1 MINSWLAA
9 IERSVRLQ
17 HSLGVASRPL
27 LLIII
32 LGLSLSFGARQARA
46 QCGSLGAPSTM
57 WQNGGNSFWDLSGN
71 WTSGTPTASTNACIL
86 NGTSTVT
93 LNTAGSANGL
103 QLASGNT
110 LDMNGGASL
119 SLGSGTSLI
128 EGMLSNTAGTITNSG
143 TLKNGAT
150 VFVDG
155 AVVSGSLVGVLI
167 NNSGAHLTNNGT
179 IELFSA
185 GLINNSGAHL
195 TNNGTIEVD
204 SDNARLMNSGT
215 FINNSVLSLNT
226 HVVFDNAAGASVV
239 NFGTITEEAGVLS
252 NEGAFNNRGTINL
265 TTMGDPST
273 FSNSGTFNNRGSLT
287 MNSSPLNGPS
297 SFSNSGTLNNRGT
310 VALDDSC
317 QPGCSFS
324 NSGTFNNS
332 GAFNITHS
340 AIGATGEGLFT
351 NSGTF
356 NNSGGTLSNGLT
368 STLDNT
374 GTINNTSGGHIN
386 NLSTITNEGIF
397 NNTSGAHLMDA
408 GTFDNTG
415 IFSNS
420 GTVRI
425 SSTGLFTTS
434 TDYTQTAG
442 RTIVN
447 GTLSATG
454 GAIVDIEGGKLGGTG
469 MINGDVLMKGTM
481 SPGSGGAPGTLTVNG
496 SYEQNSGSV
505 FDEIIKGAS
514 SNGLLDVTGALA
526 LDPGSLLAIT
536 LQAGF
541 DPVGDSFTILD
552 YGSLSGEFLN
562 GSSFVADGFNW
573 TLTYGPNDAI
583 LTAVSADPVN
593 TPEPGTLALIA
604 FGFLPLFG
612 YAATRRTVGRDSI
625 DLRQSPRI

>member
-1 MINSWLAA
+1 MQVAA
-9 IERSVRLQ
+9 IQVQ
-17 HSLGVASRPL
+17 PAASHRRCTVL
-27 LLIII
+27 
-32 LGLSLSFGARQARA
+32 RQAFIVFAVLIVSMLLGAGQLWA

-86 NGTSTVT
+86 TGTSTVT
-93 LNTAGSANGL
+93 LDTAGSANGL

-110 LDMNGGASL
+110 LDMSGGASL

-128 EGMLSNTAGTITNSG
+128 QGMLSNTGGTITNSG
-143 TLKNGAT
+143 TLKNGGT
-150 VFVDG
+150 IFVDG
-155 AVVSGSLVGVLI
+155 GMVSGSLVGVLI

-195 TNNGTIEVD
+195 TNNGTIEID
-204 SDNARLMNSGT
+204 SDNGRLMNSGT
-215 FINNSVLSLNT
+215 FVNNSVLSLNT
-226 HVVFDNAAGASVV
+226 HVVFDNAAGASFV

-252 NEGAFNNRGTINL
+252 NEGTFNNRGTISL
-265 TTMGDPST
+265 TTIGDPST
-273 FSNSGTFNNRGSLT
+273 FSNSGTFNNSGSLT
-287 MNSSPLNGPS
+287 MSSSPLNGPS
-297 SFSNSGTLNNRGT
+297 SFSNSGTLNNGGT
-310 VALDDSC
+310 MALDDSC
-317 QPGCSFS
+317 QPGCTFS
-324 NSGTFNNS
+324 NSGTFNNR
-332 GAFNITHS
+332 GTFNITHS

-356 NNSGGTLSNGLT
+356 NNSGGTLSNGLANT
-368 STLDNT
+368 FDNT

-386 NLSTITNEGIF
+386 NLGTITNEGIF

-420 GTVRI
+420 GAVRI
-425 SSTGLFTTS
+425 TSTGLFTTS
-434 TDYTQTAG
+434 SDYTQTAG

-447 GTLSATG
+447 GTLTATS

-469 MINGDVLMKGTM
+469 MINGDVLMKGIM

-496 SYEQNSGSV
+496 SYEQTSGSV

-536 LQAGF
+536 LQNGF

-552 YGSLSGEFLN
+552 DGSLSGGFGN
-562 GSSFVADGFNW
+562 GTSFAADGYNW
-573 TLTYGPNDAI
+573 TLTYGPGDVI
-583 LTAVSADPVN
+583 LTAVSVDDPVN
-593 TPEPGTLALIA
+593 TPEPGTISLIA
-604 FGFLPLFG
+604 IGLLPLLG
-612 YAATRRTVGRDSI
+612 YAGKRRSAAGSN
-625 DLRQSPRI
+625 S